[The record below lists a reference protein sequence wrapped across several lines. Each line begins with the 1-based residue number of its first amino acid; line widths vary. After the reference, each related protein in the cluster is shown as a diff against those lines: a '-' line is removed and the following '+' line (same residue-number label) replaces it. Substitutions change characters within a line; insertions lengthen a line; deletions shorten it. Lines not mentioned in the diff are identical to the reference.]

1 MKKIV
6 FFILM
11 ISLLIPSATTSYAA
25 EGKWKVYLDGT
36 ELTFSNSPFVSEG
49 TTLVPFRNLFEALGA
64 TISYNGKTK
73 TINAKKDNTEII
85 LTINNPVAY
94 SNGASFK
101 LNVAPKAISGVT
113 YVPLR
118 FVSETLGYGIEVKSK
133 KIYLNA
139 GSTTTA
145 TPAPT
150 TTPAPTS
157 TPTPTPTDP
166 TKTQDLTIEQIGE
179 LSDRVVYIEVVDQN
193 NKAIASGSGV
203 IVGAKGEIITNYHVI
218 EGAHNAV
225 IYTSDEAKYVSS
237 TVLNVD
243 KDRDLA
249 LIKIDSASLNLP
261 TVTIGDSSKLK
272 LGESVVAIGSPLG
285 FTNSLTSGVVSTKSR
300 VVDGQNY
307 IQISTPIDHGSSGGA
322 LFNLR
327 GELVGITT
335 ALVES
340 SAAINLAIP
349 STDVSTFLK
358 KPQQSK
364 TYAAAAPGE
373 TASETTSLAA
383 KAEAIEDYLNEEYS
397 YFTFEG
403 LELEFEWFTTL
414 SKDKQDILIGG
425 AMTDAASY
433 SSLMKLQ
440 KKDDT
445 NIPYIVQYIAEDLY
459 DTLDVDNAIF
469 GLYFDTYSQSYPS
482 SYPADSIEREGS
494 GYRVFHNFML
504 AIVDYNEGEM
514 YYTLDPYGDD
524 DLITIQI

>member
-1 MKKIV
+1 
-6 FFILM
+6 M
-11 ISLLIPSATTSYAA
+11 ISLFIPSAATSYAA

-36 ELTFSNSPFVSEG
+36 ELSFSNSPFVSEG

-139 GSTTTA
+139 GSTTTE

-150 TTPAPTS
+150 TTPAPT
-157 TPTPTPTDP
+157 PTPTPTDP
-166 TKTQDLTIEQIGE
+166 AKTQDMTIEQIGE

-203 IVGAKGEIITNYHVI
+203 IVGSKGEIITNYHVI
-218 EGAHNAV
+218 EGAHKAV
-225 IYTSDEAKYVSS
+225 IYTSDEVKYVSS
-237 TVLNVD
+237 TVLNAD

-249 LIKIDSASLNLP
+249 LIKIDSSNLNLP

-285 FTNSLTSGVVSTKSR
+285 FTNSLTSGVVSTKNR
-300 VVDGQNY
+300 TVDGQNY

-364 TYAAAAPGE
+364 SYTAAAPGE
-373 TASETTSLAA
+373 SASGNTSLAA
-383 KAEAIEDYLNEEYS
+383 KADEIEEYLNEEYG
-397 YFTFEG
+397 YFTYEG

-414 SKDKQDILIGG
+414 SSDKKKILIGG
-425 AMTDAASY
+425 AITDTVSY

-445 NIPYIVQYIAEDLY
+445 TLPYIVQYIAEDLY
-459 DTLDVDNAIF
+459 DNLDVDNSLF
-469 GLYFDTYSQSYPS
+469 GLYLDTYSKTYPS
-482 SYPADSIEREGS
+482 AYPAEAIEREGS
-494 GYRVFHNFML
+494 GYRVFNNFMI

-514 YYTLDPYGDD
+514 YYTLDPYTDD

>member
-11 ISLLIPSATTSYAA
+11 ISLFIPSTTTSYAA

-73 TINAKKDNTEII
+73 TINAKKDSTEII
-85 LTINNPVAY
+85 LTINNPIAY

-139 GSTTTA
+139 GNATAPTTE

-150 TTPAPTS
+150 TTPAPT
-157 TPTPTPTDP
+157 PTPTDP
-166 TKTQDLTIEQIGE
+166 AKTQDMTVEQIGE

-218 EGAHNAV
+218 EGAHKAV
-225 IYTSDEAKYVSS
+225 IYTSDEVKYVSS
-237 TVLNVD
+237 TVLNAD

-249 LIKIDSASLNLP
+249 LIKIDSSNLNLP

-285 FTNSLTSGVVSTKSR
+285 FTNSLTSGVVSSKSR
-300 VVDGQNY
+300 TVDGQNY

-364 TYAAAAPGE
+364 SYTAAAPGE
-373 TASETTSLAA
+373 TTSGSTQSATV
-383 KAEAIEDYLNEEYS
+383 KQIENFLNDEYS
-397 YFTFEG
+397 FLTQDG
-403 LELEFEWFTTL
+403 LDLEFTWFVSYSEDTK
-414 SKDKQDILIGG
+414 SILIGG
-425 AMTDAASY
+425 AITDVADY
-433 SSLMKLQ
+433 SSLMKMQ
-440 KKDDT
+440 KKDDMV
-445 NIPYIVQYIAEDLY
+445 IPDLMYYIAEELH
-459 DTLDVDNAIF
+459 DNLNVEKAVV
-469 GLYFDTYSQSYPS
+469 GLYLDTYSRTYPS
-482 SYPADSIEREGS
+482 AYPAESIEREGS
-494 GYRVFHNFML
+494 GYRVFHNFIFGMF
-504 AIVDYNEGEM
+504 DYKEERM
-514 YYTLDPYGDD
+514 YYSLDIYGDE
-524 DLITIQI
+524 DLESIKI

>member
-11 ISLLIPSATTSYAA
+11 ISLFIPSAATSYAA

-36 ELTFSNSPFVSEG
+36 ELSFSNSPFVSEG

-73 TINAKKDNTEII
+73 TINAKKDLTEII

-133 KIYLNA
+133 NIYLNA
-139 GSTTTA
+139 GSTATE
-145 TPAPT
+145 TPAAT
-150 TTPAPTS
+150 TTPA
-157 TPTPTPTDP
+157 PTPTPTDP
-166 TKTQDLTIEQIGE
+166 AKTQDMTIEQIGE

-218 EGAHNAV
+218 EGAHKAV
-225 IYTSDEAKYVSS
+225 IYTSDEVKYVSS
-237 TVLNVD
+237 TVLNAD

-249 LIKIDSASLNLP
+249 LIKIDSSNLSLP

-272 LGESVVAIGSPLG
+272 LGETVVAIGSPLG
-285 FTNSLTSGVVSTKSR
+285 FTNSLTSGVVSTKNR
-300 VVDGQNY
+300 TVDGQNY

-364 TYAAAAPGE
+364 SYTAAAPGE
-373 TASETTSLAA
+373 STSGSTQAVTVKQIENFLNDEYRYITHDGLEFDFTWIVLLTED
-383 KAEAIEDYLNEEYS
+383 KEISVGGVIEDTIVY
-397 YFTFEG
+397 
-403 LELEFEWFTTL
+403 
-414 SKDKQDILIGG
+414 
-425 AMTDAASY
+425 TD
-433 SSLMKLQ
+433 LMKLQ
-440 KKDDT
+440 KKDDMA
-445 NIPYIVQYIAEDLY
+445 IPDILYYVSKELY
-459 DTLDVDNAIF
+459 DHLKVEDAYIS
-469 GLYFDTYSQSYPS
+469 LYLSTYSNTYPS
-482 SYPADSIEREGS
+482 QYPKEEIERRGS
-494 GYRVFHNFML
+494 GYSVFHNF
-504 AIVDYNEGEM
+504 IIGTVDFKEKKM
-514 YYTLDPYGDD
+514 YYNLDIFGKGGF
-524 DLITIQI
+524 ISVRI

>member
-11 ISLLIPSATTSYAA
+11 ISLFIPSATTSYAA

-36 ELTFSNSPFVSEG
+36 ELSFSNSPFVSEG

-73 TINAKKDNTEII
+73 TINAKKDNTEIM

-101 LNVAPKAISGVT
+101 LNVAPKSISGVT

-145 TPAPT
+145 TPT
-150 TTPAPTS
+150 TTPA
-157 TPTPTPTDP
+157 PTPTPTDP
-166 TKTQDLTIEQIGE
+166 AKTQDMTIEQIGE

-203 IVGAKGEIITNYHVI
+203 IVGSKGEIITNYHVI
-218 EGAHNAV
+218 EGAHKAV
-225 IYTSDEAKYVSS
+225 IYTSDEVKYESS
-237 TVLNVD
+237 TVLNAD

-249 LIKIDSASLNLP
+249 LIKIDSSNLNLP

-285 FTNSLTSGVVSTKSR
+285 FTNSLTSGVVSTKNR
-300 VVDGQNY
+300 TVDGQNY

-364 TYAAAAPGE
+364 SYTAAAPGE
-373 TASETTSLAA
+373 STSGSTQAA
-383 KAEAIEDYLNEEYS
+383 TVKQIENFLNDEYS
-397 YFTFEG
+397 YITYEG
-403 LELEFEWFTTL
+403 LEFEFTWFASL
-414 SKDKQDILIGG
+414 AEDKKNIIIGG
-425 AMTDAASY
+425 VINDTAVY
-433 SSLMKLQ
+433 SDLMKLQ
-440 KKDDT
+440 KKDDMS
-445 NIPYIVQYIAEDLY
+445 IPDIMYYISEELY
-459 DTLDVDNAIF
+459 DNLKVEGAFI
-469 GLYFDTYSQSYPS
+469 GLYLATYSKTYPS
-482 SYPADSIEREGS
+482 QFPADSIEREGS
-494 GYRVFHNFML
+494 GYGVFHNF
-504 AIVDYNEGEM
+504 IFGTVDFKEKKM
-514 YYTLDPYGDD
+514 YYTLDLYGDD
-524 DLITIQI
+524 DFISVRI

>member
-11 ISLLIPSATTSYAA
+11 ISLFIPSATTSYAA

-73 TINAKKDNTEII
+73 TINAKKDSTEII
-85 LTINNPVAY
+85 LTINNPIAY

-139 GSTTTA
+139 GNATAPTTE

-150 TTPAPTS
+150 TTPAPT
-157 TPTPTPTDP
+157 PTPTDP
-166 TKTQDLTIEQIGE
+166 AKTGDMTIEQIGE
-179 LSDRVVYIEVVDQN
+179 LSDRVVYIEVFDQN
-193 NKAIASGSGV
+193 NQAIASGSGV

-218 EGAHNAV
+218 EGAHKAV
-225 IYTSDEAKYVSS
+225 IYTSDEVKYVSS
-237 TVLNVD
+237 TVLNAD

-249 LIKIDSASLNLP
+249 LIKIDSSNLNLP

-285 FTNSLTSGVVSTKSR
+285 FTNSLTSGVVSSKSR
-300 VVDGQNY
+300 TVDGQNY

-364 TYAAAAPGE
+364 SYTAAAPGQ
-373 TASETTSLAA
+373 TASGTSLAA
-383 KAEAIEDYLNEEYS
+383 KAEAVEDYLNEEYS

-414 SKDKQDILIGG
+414 SKDKQNILIGG
-425 AMTDAASY
+425 AMTDTASY

-440 KKDDT
+440 NKDDT
-445 NIPYIVQYIAEDLY
+445 SIPYIVQYIAEDLY
-459 DTLDVDNAIF
+459 DNLDVESSLI
-469 GLYFDTYSQSYPS
+469 GLYFDTYSKSYPS
-482 SYPADSIEREGS
+482 GYPADSIEREGS

-514 YYTLDPYGDD
+514 SYTLDPYGDD